1 MENLH
6 SPKEGRFAGL
16 DAIPD
21 FRKIAAF
28 EDRLE
33 KPKPLLEGPFS
44 SFAGP
49 KCLQHGAVEH
59 YCAML
64 ERKIARNPY
73 TYWLLELLMW
83 RFWATTVQSAKCD
96 FQTA

>member
-28 EDRLE
+28 EDGLG
-33 KPKPLLEGPFS
+33 KPKPLLGGTLS
-44 SFAGP
+44 SFAAL
-49 KCLQHGAVEH
+49 KCLQHGEVGRYCVVLGPQDGIQEH
-59 YCAML
+59 FCAML
-64 ERKIARNPY
+64 QGE
-73 TYWLLELLMW
+73 
-83 RFWATTVQSAKCD
+83 TV
-96 FQTA
+96 